1 MSKLTAYTK
10 AFFNHENY
18 HGWFKKR
25 KFFEGWYFKIVS
37 ADGKHAFAII
47 PGVAMDA
54 NGNKQSF
61 IQILDGK
68 KFTAEYHK
76 FLFEEFQSSSKRFK
90 VSIGENSFSMNRLK
104 LNLKNIKGKI
114 NFTEHAEWE
123 KKFLAPGIMGWYSFV
138 PFMECYHQVVSMH
151 FNLLGKLIVNGNEI
165 NFNGGRGYLEKD
177 WGRSFPS
184 SWVWMQ
190 SNHFAKDKTSF
201 KLSVAKI
208 PWIGTSFVGF
218 ICAFLHDGKIQ
229 KFATYTGAKLKHV
242 EIGKDHVA
250 VIIQDREF
258 SLTAHATRPPGA
270 ELAAPILGLMDGRV
284 HESMISE
291 ISVQLQERQTGKSV
305 FDGIGT
311 HAGIEVAGNISE
323 LLEGYKK

>member
-1 MSKLTAYTK
+1 MSKLSAYTK

-18 HGWFKKR
+18 HGWFKKK
-25 KFFEGWYFKIVS
+25 KFFEGWYFKMVS
-37 ADGKHAFAII
+37 ADGNHAFAII

-54 NGNKQSF
+54 KGNKQSF

-68 KFTAEYHK
+68 KFTAVYHK
-76 FLFEEFQSSSKRFK
+76 FLYEEFHPSAKRFK

-104 LNLKNIKGKI
+104 LNLKEMKGKI
-114 NFTEHAEWE
+114 SFTEHAEWE
-123 KKFLAPGIMGWYSFV
+123 KKLLAPGIMGWYSFV

-151 FNLLGKLIVNGNEI
+151 FNLLGRIIIDGQEV

-184 SWVWMQ
+184 SWIWMQ
-190 SNHFAKDKTSF
+190 SNHFGKDKTSF

-218 ICAFLHDGKIQ
+218 ICAFLQDGKIQ
-229 KFATYTGAKLKHV
+229 KFATYTGAKLKHI
-242 EIGKDHVA
+242 EIEKNHVS
-250 VIIQDREF
+250 VTLEDKKFI
-258 SLTAHATRPPGA
+258 LNVYATRPPGA
-270 ELAAPILGLMDGRV
+270 ELVSPILGLMDGRV
-284 HESMISE
+284 HESMVSE
-291 ISVQLQERQTGKSV
+291 ITVQLREKQSGKTIFEDV
-305 FDGIGT
+305 GK
-311 HAGIEVAGNISE
+311 HAGIEVAGNINE